1 MEGTCFRKFRRRK
14 VLPGMIFAGLLRGK
28 MKSKG
33 KMPTQQDRRPHQE
46 TTGEE
51 IANSISH
58 GIGTLLSIAGL
69 VLFML
74 WAAGSGSGW
83 QIVSLAIFGS
93 TLILLYLASTLYH
106 SLPMPRVKRTFKII
120 DHSAIF
126 LLIAGTYTPFMLGNL
141 RGPWGW
147 SILGII
153 WGLAILGILM
163 KIIFIS
169 KFRKTSVALY
179 VFMGWLA
186 IIAFQEMIA
195 HVPSLSLA
203 FLVLGGFS
211 YTIGLTFYAWRQLP
225 YNHAVWHI
233 FVIGGSTFHYLAVW
247 YSL

>member
-1 MEGTCFRKFRRRK
+1 MANR
-14 VLPGMIFAGLLRGK
+14 
-28 MKSKG
+28 
-33 KMPTQQDRRPHQE
+33 QDRQLHQE
-46 TTGEE
+46 TAKEE

-69 VLFML
+69 VLLIL
-74 WAAGSGSGW
+74 WATGSGSGW
-83 QIVSLAIFGS
+83 QIVSFSIFGG

-106 SLPMPRVKRTFKII
+106 SLPMSRVKRAFKIL

-126 LLIAGTYTPFMLGNL
+126 LLIAGTYTPFMLLNL

-153 WGLAILGILM
+153 WGLAILGIIM
-163 KIIFIS
+163 KILDIS
-169 KFRKTSVALY
+169 KFRKISVALY

-186 IIAFQEMIA
+186 IIAFKEITT
-195 HVPSLSLA
+195 HVPPLSLA
-203 FLVLGGFS
+203 FLLLGGVA
-211 YTIGLTFYAWRQLP
+211 YTLGLGFYAWRKLP

-247 YSL
+247 FTR

>member
-1 MEGTCFRKFRRRK
+1 
-14 VLPGMIFAGLLRGK
+14 MIFVGLLQEK
-28 MKSKG
+28 MKTKG
-33 KMPTQQDRRPHQE
+33 QMPSRQNRQLHQE
-46 TTGEE
+46 TSREE
-51 IANSISH
+51 VANSISH

-69 VLFML
+69 VLLVL

-83 QIVSLAIFGS
+83 QIVSLSIFGS

-106 SLPMPRVKRTFKII
+106 SLPMPRVKHAFKVI

-126 LLIAGTYTPFMLGNL
+126 LLIAGTYTPFMLVNL

-169 KFRKTSVALY
+169 KFRKISVVLY
-179 VFMGWLA
+179 VFMGWLV
-186 IIAFQEMIA
+186 IIALKEIIA
-195 HVPSLSLA
+195 HVPPLSLT

-211 YTIGLTFYAWRQLP
+211 YTIGLVFYAWRKLP
-225 YNHAVWHI
+225 YNHVVWHI

-247 YSL
+247 YTL